1 MIYLVPSL
9 FHCQHQFPEKLVKSI
24 SQNLIQNGDYDKKF
38 KEIFSKKGS
47 LFQFQEKS
55 FLPTFLEI

>member
-24 SQNLIQNGDYDKKF
+24 SRNLIQNGDKKNN
-38 KEIFSKKGS
+38 KTEKKAS
-47 LFQFQEKS
+47 PFQFLEKS
-55 FLPTFLEI
+55 FLSTFLEI